1 MSLYIV
7 GCFISWFVDISCL
20 NDYCIMYCRFGPL
33 RHQWCM
39 RFEAKNHYIKRLVG
53 LNFKNVP
60 KSVATRHQYYMCLR
74 QLSPPG
80 TSTNFLYIG
89 DKIGKGIT
97 VHVHVVYL
105 YTYMYMYIHI
115 ILHIVQLYGCY
126 MYMYNHGCNHVHRIP
141 L

>member
-1 MSLYIV
+1 M
-7 GCFISWFVDISCL
+7 CL
-20 NDYCIMYCRFGPL
+20 NNLHELVYSWMFYRGLSMFSVLIIIVQCRFGPL

-53 LNFKNVP
+53 LNFKNIP

-80 TSTNFLYIG
+80 MSTNFLYIG

-97 VHVHVVYL
+97 VHVVYL
-105 YTYMYMYIHI
+105 YTYMYTYNVHI
-115 ILHIVQLYGCY
+115 IVHIMQLYGCY
-126 MYMYNHGCNHVHRIP
+126 MYNHRCIHDC
-141 L
+141 